1 MKMNKIR
8 KSVIA
13 VLLCAL
19 VVSSLTACGSK
30 KKDTAEP
37 SAEPPAQQTDASGQ
51 ESTVEEVNGA
61 GQQDPQPQQA
71 PAEAAGHSG
80 TEYAAQDNVDL
91 TGNWA
96 QKDMEGSDSYV
107 AGYIS
112 DGVVEIFL
120 MSEKGSKGSLYWS
133 GTYVPQTTPGTP
145 YTWDSVNDRDRTGQA
160 EIGSDSDTKT
170 FSYENGEL
178 TLPVTMLG
186 QTTVVTMVRS
196 TQDYSVFAGNGG
208 ASFSAE
214 DGQPVEIEDRV
225 FTWFTMDDGT
235 CLIYY
240 EMTLKNPNP
249 SSAIRNAVIQVTARG
264 ENESDLSTQERT
276 VPMIAAGDTIMFGDA
291 FSYQGPAPASVEMVA
306 FNEPDAYVSQEA
318 SSAPSQSDLEV
329 SNGLENVNETGTVY
343 TGEVTNNTGKDLG
356 NVRLSVI
363 FRKGDDIVG
372 GMGNIITT
380 LANGETK
387 PFEIM
392 ESNALPEHDS
402 FEIVAHDWDPQTA
415 GSGAQQDPAG
425 QPSDPAAQP
434 QPAGQPQPAAQPQ
447 PAGQ

>member
-1 MKMNKIR
+1 M
-8 KSVIA
+8 
-13 VLLCAL
+13 
-19 VVSSLTACGSK
+19 
-30 KKDTAEP
+30 
-37 SAEPPAQQTDASGQ
+37 
-51 ESTVEEVNGA
+51 EEVNGA
-61 GQQDPQPQQA
+61 GQQDPQAQQA

-96 QKDMEGSDSYV
+96 QKDMEGSDSFV

-208 ASFSAE
+208 ASFSSE
-214 DGQPVEIEDRV
+214 EGQPVEIEDRV

-249 SSAIRNAVIQVTARG
+249 ASAIRNAVIQVTARG

-343 TGEVTNNTGKDLG
+343 TGEVTTTPAKTWEMSASASSSVRVMTLSAAWAISSPHLPTARPNPLRSWRAMPSRSMIPSRSSPMTGIL
-356 NVRLSVI
+356 RPQERARSRSLRPA
-363 FRKGDDIVG
+363 FRPG
-372 GMGNIITT
+372 G
-380 LANGETK
+380 
-387 PFEIM
+387 
-392 ESNALPEHDS
+392 SRS
-402 FEIVAHDWDPQTA
+402 RRTA
-415 GSGAQQDPAG
+415 PACSPPPARGTVKTISGKQF
-425 QPSDPAAQP
+425 
-434 QPAGQPQPAAQPQ
+434 
-447 PAGQ
+447 